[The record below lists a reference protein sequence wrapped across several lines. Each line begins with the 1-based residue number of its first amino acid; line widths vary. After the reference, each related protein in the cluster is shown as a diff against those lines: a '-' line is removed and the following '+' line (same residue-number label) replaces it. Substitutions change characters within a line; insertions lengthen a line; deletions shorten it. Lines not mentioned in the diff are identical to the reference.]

1 MGYVCGSMLQRTKQ
15 SYSTTATVAVVNKT
29 RKVTHLPGL
38 HLKMERRPAQGAKSA
53 SERRANDSGG
63 RALTHLTAVAEQHT
77 DTHESDEKAGDSDN
91 NCESAIGAQL
101 DAGARPMQ
109 LSPVAPF
116 VSKAYAI
123 VNGEPDGI
131 VSWWESDG
139 EDTFVI
145 KRVDVF
151 QEQVLPRFFSH
162 RNYSSFVRQLNNH
175 GVCKICSKA
184 NRSQLLLLFSVA
196 LEGSSVQQPKK

>member
-1 MGYVCGSMLQRTKQ
+1 
-15 SYSTTATVAVVNKT
+15 
-29 RKVTHLPGL
+29 
-38 HLKMERRPAQGAKSA
+38 MEQQPAQGVEPS
-53 SERRANDSGG
+53 SERRTSESDD
-63 RALTHLTAVAEQHT
+63 RALVHLTVVAEQQT
-77 DTHESDEKAGDSDN
+77 DTHEHDEEAGDSDN
-91 NCESAIGAQL
+91 NRESVMVAQS
-101 DAGARPMQ
+101 DAASSPMQ

-123 VNGEPDGI
+123 VNGEADGI

-162 RNYSSFVRQLNNH
+162 KNYSSFVRQLNNH
-175 GVCKICSKA
+175 GRHS
-184 NRSQLLLLFSVA
+184 
-196 LEGSSVQQPKK
+196 

>member
-1 MGYVCGSMLQRTKQ
+1 MEQQPALGVEHSSQRRT
-15 SYSTTATVAVVNKT
+15 
-29 RKVTHLPGL
+29 
-38 HLKMERRPAQGAKSA
+38 
-53 SERRANDSGG
+53 SESDDH
-63 RALTHLTAVAEQHT
+63 ALVHLTVVAEQQT
-77 DTHESDEKAGDSDN
+77 DIHEDDEEAGDSDDN
-91 NCESAIGAQL
+91 RESAVVAQS
-101 DAGARPMQ
+101 DAAASPMQ

-123 VNGEPDGI
+123 VNGESDGI
-131 VSWWESDG
+131 VAWWESDG

-175 GVCKICSKA
+175 G
-184 NRSQLLLLFSVA
+184 RY
-196 LEGSSVQQPKK
+196 SS

>member
-1 MGYVCGSMLQRTKQ
+1 
-15 SYSTTATVAVVNKT
+15 
-29 RKVTHLPGL
+29 
-38 HLKMERRPAQGAKSA
+38 MEQQPAQGVESS
-53 SERRANDSGG
+53 SERRTSKSDDH
-63 RALTHLTAVAEQHT
+63 ALVHLTVVAEQQT
-77 DTHESDEKAGDSDN
+77 DTHEHDEEAGDSDN
-91 NCESAIGAQL
+91 NCGSAMVAQS
-101 DAGARPMQ
+101 DAAASPMQ

-123 VNGEPDGI
+123 VNGESDGV

-162 RNYSSFVRQLNNH
+162 KNYSSFVRQLNNH
-175 GVCKICSKA
+175 GRHS
-184 NRSQLLLLFSVA
+184 
-196 LEGSSVQQPKK
+196 